1 MNIQKSNETKSKIS
15 LVLAMIIFGT
25 IGIFVKSIPLS
36 SGIIAGVRGLVG
48 AGFLYLFTLI
58 KKGSLSQ
65 KAIISNLKIL
75 IWSGILIGAN
85 WIFLFESYSY
95 TTIATA
101 TLCYYLAPVFI
112 ILMSS
117 IFLKENLTLKKIICI
132 LIALIGMI
140 FVSGV
145 FKGGLDI
152 SQIKGVLYGIA
163 AAVLYA
169 SVIIL
174 NKKLKNIDAYD
185 MTIVQLAVAGL
196 TVLPYAIFSGK
207 IVKGN
212 ISSAG
217 IIFLILIAIVHTGIC
232 YAIYFGAIK
241 NLKAQTAAIFS
252 YIDPVVAIFLSSIL
266 LNEKMDTY
274 GIIGAILILGATFI
288 SEMK

>member
-36 SGIIAGVRGLVG
+36 SEIIAGIRGLVG
-48 AGFLYLFTLI
+48 VGFLYLFTLI

-112 ILMSS
+112 ILMSP
-117 IFLKENLTLKKIICI
+117 IFLKENLTLKKIICV
-132 LIALIGMI
+132 LIALIGMT

-152 SQIKGVLYGIA
+152 SQIKGVLYGIMA
-163 AAVLYA
+163 AFLYA
-169 SVIIL
+169 NVIIL
-174 NKKLKNIDAYD
+174 IKKLKNIDAYD

-196 TVLPYAIFSGK
+196 TVLPYAVFSGK
-207 IVKGN
+207 IVKGSV
-212 ISSAG
+212 SSTG

-241 NLKAQTAAIFS
+241 NLKAQTVAIFS
-252 YIDPVVAIFLSSIL
+252 YIDPVVAILLSSIL
-266 LNEKMDTY
+266 LNEQMDTY
-274 GIIGAILILGATFI
+274 GIIGATLILGATFI

>member
-36 SGIIAGVRGLVG
+36 SEIIAGIRGLVG
-48 AGFLYLFTLI
+48 VGFLYLFTLI

-112 ILMSS
+112 ILMSP
-117 IFLKENLTLKKIICI
+117 IFLKENLTLKKIICV
-132 LIALIGMI
+132 LIALIGMT

-152 SQIKGVLYGIA
+152 SQIKGVLYGIIA
-163 AAVLYA
+163 AFLYA
-169 SVIIL
+169 DVIIL
-174 NKKLKNIDAYD
+174 NKKLN
-185 MTIVQLAVAGL
+185 
-196 TVLPYAIFSGK
+196 
-207 IVKGN
+207 
-212 ISSAG
+212 
-217 IIFLILIAIVHTGIC
+217 
-232 YAIYFGAIK
+232 
-241 NLKAQTAAIFS
+241 
-252 YIDPVVAIFLSSIL
+252 
-266 LNEKMDTY
+266 
-274 GIIGAILILGATFI
+274 
-288 SEMK
+288 

>member
-1 MNIQKSNETKSKIS
+1 MNTQKSNETKSKIS

-36 SGIIAGVRGLVG
+36 SEIIAGIRGLVG
-48 AGFLYLFTLI
+48 VGFLYLFTLI

-112 ILMSS
+112 ILMSP
-117 IFLKENLTLKKIICI
+117 IFLKENLTLKKIICV
-132 LIALIGMI
+132 LIALIGMT

-152 SQIKGVLYGIA
+152 SQIKGVLYGIIA
-163 AAVLYA
+163 AFLYA
-169 SVIIL
+169 DVIIL

-196 TVLPYAIFSGK
+196 TVLPYAVFSGK
-207 IVKGN
+207 IVKGSV
-212 ISSAG
+212 SSTG

-241 NLKAQTAAIFS
+241 NLKAQTVAIFS
-252 YIDPVVAIFLSSIL
+252 YIDPVVAILLSSIL
-266 LNEKMDTY
+266 LNEQMDTY
-274 GIIGAILILGATFI
+274 GIIGATLILGATFI